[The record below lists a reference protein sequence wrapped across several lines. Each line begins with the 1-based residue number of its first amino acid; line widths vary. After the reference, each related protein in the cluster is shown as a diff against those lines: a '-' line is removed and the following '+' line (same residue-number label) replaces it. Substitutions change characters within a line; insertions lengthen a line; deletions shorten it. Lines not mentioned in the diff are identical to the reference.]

1 MKERNRELALV
12 GLGGTIGVEL
22 VDMCGCSKC
31 DRRRAY
37 EAARELKNKA
47 AAAGD
52 AKETSEQRA
61 RAMAELDEEDGGVSL
76 LEKTVD
82 VESYGAA
89 TVECNDG
96 AAATPEND
104 VNGGLDAG
112 SYLEHYANAM
122 ALLEGEENASDVDE
136 GVGIDCC
143 ERFAGQHVQDAI
155 ATPEAGVTAT
165 HDEGIA
171 IEHASVGCQV
181 DLDEDFGL
189 YEYICRAILEEEPHV
204 KAESDG

>member
-76 LEKTVD
+76 LAKTVD

-89 TVECNDG
+89 TPG
-96 AAATPEND
+96 SD
-104 VNGGLDAG
+104 VNGNLDAG

-136 GVGIDCC
+136 GVGIDCS

-155 ATPEAGVTAT
+155 ATPEAGVAAT

-189 YEYICRAILEEEPHV
+189 YEYLCRAILEEEPHV
-204 KAESDG
+204 KAESEG